1 MRLAYKWQA
10 ALVLALGA
18 FMAILDT
25 TIVSVA
31 LPQMQAY
38 FHTDRDT
45 ITWVA
50 TGYLLSSAAIIPIT
64 GYLSDRIGSKTVLL
78 TALALFT
85 LGSGLCAI
93 APSERLLIAFRVFQG
108 IGGGAL
114 LPMAF
119 AIVFRIFPPA
129 ERGGASAVIGVPV
142 LLAPTFGPTLG
153 GYLTTT
159 YDWHAIFTI
168 NLPIGVVAFVVAAV
182 VLRGRAQASEDA
194 ASGEVVP
201 DTGRFDVLGLVLS
214 MAGFTALV
222 YGISRAGSAGWTD
235 RYVLISL
242 IGGGVLLVLFTVA
255 ELLASDPVMDVRL
268 FRNYTF
274 TSTNVLVWAIS
285 GFLFGSVYLLPI
297 FFQTAQGHSALESG
311 EYVIVQGLGAALATG
326 MAGRLYNVVG
336 PKILVIVGFALV
348 TIGTWQLT
356 QLTPTMS
363 WQSLQEWLFVR
374 GLGLG
379 FANIP
384 LQTLVLSVVSN
395 RAMARASS
403 LVNVTRQSFGAV
415 GLAVL
420 TTIFTQRFTTYSNAY
435 TNQVA
440 AATRAYVTQQTQ
452 AATATAVQAYT
463 AGSPTDPTTPLGAL
477 TAQCA
482 APYGASAPQ
491 HMAQVQACVQANVQ
505 QYAQTFA
512 QDYGAQHGAQLAKS
526 FATQYFAQH
535 VLPTTATHALNDAF
549 FVSLVGCAIGIA
561 LAFFLGRDPSLRSA
575 REARKH
581 GEQAQARPLVMG
593 E

>member
-10 ALVLALGA
+10 ALVLAIGA

-85 LGSGLCAI
+85 IGSGLCAI
-93 APSERLLIAFRVFQG
+93 APTERLLIALRIFQG

-168 NLPIGVVAFVVAAV
+168 NLPIGVVAFLLAAL
-182 VLRGRAQASEDA
+182 VLRGRAQATEDA
-194 ASGEVVP
+194 ASGEILP

-222 YGISRAGSAGWTD
+222 YGISRAGSTSWTD
-235 RYVLISL
+235 TYVLIAL
-242 IGGGVLLVLFTVA
+242 IGGGVLLLLFTIT
-255 ELLASDPVMDVRL
+255 ELFASDPVMDVRL

-274 TSTNVLVWAIS
+274 TSANLLVWAVS

-297 FFQTAQGHSALESG
+297 FFQTVQGHSALESG
-311 EYVIVQGLGAALATG
+311 EYVIVQGLGAAIATG
-326 MAGRLYNVVG
+326 IAGRLYNVAG
-336 PKILVIVGFALV
+336 PKLLVILGFILVTA
-348 TIGTWQLT
+348 GTWQLT
-356 QLTPTMS
+356 QLTPTMP
-363 WQSLQEWLFVR
+363 WQSLQAWLFVR

-403 LVNVTRQSFGAV
+403 LVNVTRQSFGAI

-420 TTIFTQRFTTYSNAY
+420 TTIFTQRLTTYSNTYA
-435 TNQVA
+435 TQVA
-440 AATRAYVTQQTQ
+440 SATKAYVAQQTQ
-452 AATATAVQAYT
+452 TATATAVQAYT
-463 AGSPTDPTTPLGAL
+463 SGSPTDPTTPLGSL

-491 HMAQVQACVQANVQ
+491 HMAQIQACVQADVQ

-512 QDYGAQHGAQLAKS
+512 QTYAAQHGAQFAKT
-526 FATQYFAQH
+526 FATQYFNQH
-535 VLPTTATHALNDAF
+535 ILPTTATHALNDAF
-549 FVSLVGCAIGIA
+549 FISLVGCAIGIVLA
-561 LAFFLGRDPSLRSA
+561 LFLGHDPSLRAA
-575 REARKH
+575 REARAR
-581 GEQAQARPLVMG
+581 GEHVETRLPIVG

>member
-50 TGYLLSSAAIIPIT
+50 TSYLLSSAAVIPIT
-64 GYLSDRIGSKTVLL
+64 GYLSDRLGSKTVLL

-85 LGSGLCAI
+85 SGSGLCAV
-93 APSERLLIAFRVFQG
+93 APNEQLLIAFRVFQG

-114 LPMAF
+114 LPLTF
-119 AIVFRIFPPA
+119 AIVFRVFPPA

-168 NLPIGVVAFVVAAV
+168 NLPIGVVAFALAAV
-182 VLRGRAQASEDA
+182 ILRGRAAATADA
-194 ASGEVVP
+194 ASGEIP
-201 DTGRFDVLGLVLS
+201 LDRGRFDGLGLVLS

-222 YGISRAGSAGWTD
+222 YGVARAGSASWTD
-235 RYVLISL
+235 RYVLIAL
-242 IGGGVLLVLFTVA
+242 IGGGVLLVLFTVV
-255 ELLASDPVMDVRL
+255 ELVVSDPVMDVRL

-274 TSTNVLVWAIS
+274 TSANVLVWAIS

-297 FFQTAQGHSALESG
+297 FFQTVQGHTPLESG

-326 MAGRLYNVVG
+326 VAGRLYNVVG
-336 PKILVIVGFALV
+336 PKILVVLGFALV
-348 TIGTWQLT
+348 TAGTWQLT
-356 QLTPTMS
+356 QLTPTTS
-363 WQSLQEWLFVR
+363 WQSLQAWLFVR

-435 TNQVA
+435 ADQVA
-440 AATRAYVTQQTQ
+440 TATKAYVTRQVQ
-452 AATATAVQAYT
+452 TATTAAVQAYT
-463 AGSPTDPTTPLGAL
+463 SGSPTDPTSPLGKL

-482 APYGASAPQ
+482 APYGASAP
-491 HMAQVQACVQANVQ
+491 HHRAQIQACIQGNVQ
-505 QYAQTFA
+505 QYAQAFA
-512 QDYGAQHGAQLAKS
+512 HNFSAQHGAQLAKR
-526 FATQYFAQH
+526 FAAQYFTQH

-549 FVSLVGCAIGIA
+549 FISLVGCAVGILLA
-561 LAFFLGRDPSLRSA
+561 LFLGRDPSLR
-575 REARKH
+575 EARKAR
-581 GEQAQARPLVMG
+581 GEQGGAARPVMMG